1 VSVLGAALLVLIPTY
16 TSRLSFAFLPALF
29 GHAFDLALLCWLASH
44 LDSIRAP
51 RTWIVGA
58 GWIAACQLAYVSGV
72 MNTAALVLALVLWAL
87 VRRRPVEAGALAA
100 MGLAAAACAVALYYR
115 DFLGMVI
122 DLVPRVAQGAAQ
134 APSRYPVQ
142 PFWRVAYERT
152 RDFFDT
158 VYPILA
164 AGGLALLWREPVPEA
179 TVSTAARRWLLVGW
193 LGAYV
198 LLLAGRAKAPD
209 VFLHGHETL
218 LVTPLV
224 CLAAGVALSRL
235 ARHSRAAWWT
245 AAALVAFLAVQ
256 GALGQW
262 RAIAEQLG
270 NAR

>member
-1 VSVLGAALLVLIPTY
+1 MLVPTY

-29 GHAFDLALLCWLASH
+29 GHAFDLALLYWLAEH

-58 GWIAACQLAYVSGV
+58 GWIAACQLAYISGV

-115 DFLGMVI
+115 DFLGMVV
-122 DLVPRVAQGAAQ
+122 DLVPRIAHGAAR

-142 PFWRVAYERT
+142 PFWLVAYERT

-164 AGGLALLWREPVPEA
+164 AAGLRLMWRAPSPRQRL
-179 TVSTAARRWLLVGW
+179 RRPC
-193 LGAYV
+193 GA
-198 LLLAGRAKAPD
+198 G
-209 VFLHGHETL
+209 
-218 LVTPLV
+218 
-224 CLAAGVALSRL
+224 S
-235 ARHSRAAWWT
+235 SRAGW
-245 AAALVAFLAVQ
+245 
-256 GALGQW
+256 
-262 RAIAEQLG
+262 
-270 NAR
+270 ARTSCCSRDGPRPRTSSSTGTRPCS

>member
-1 VSVLGAALLVLIPTY
+1 
-16 TSRLSFAFLPALF
+16 
-29 GHAFDLALLCWLASH
+29 
-44 LDSIRAP
+44 
-51 RTWIVGA
+51 
-58 GWIAACQLAYVSGV
+58 
-72 MNTAALVLALVLWAL
+72 
-87 VRRRPVEAGALAA
+87 
-100 MGLAAAACAVALYYR
+100 
-115 DFLGMVI
+115 MVI

-164 AGGLALLWREPVPEA
+164 AAGLALLWREPVPEGP
-179 TVSTAARRWLLVGW
+179 VSIAARRWLLVGW

-224 CLAAGVALSRL
+224 CLAAGVALSWL
-235 ARHSRAAWWT
+235 ARRSRPAWLA

-262 RAIAEQLG
+262 HAIAEQLG